1 MLRGGGG
8 GSRRAVV
15 AASATPR
22 GLGRPHRFP
31 DAPGAREGGVGPAP
45 CLSAGRIP
53 TARVPREG
61 GFPSGLS
68 QGRGGGSH
76 APRPSGAGHRLAE
89 KSPRFVSVSW
99 ETRVRRRVRGE
110 LHLGEVAASRLL
122 QLGENIKSLSSASE
136 SPGKFCSKGGKTPSR

>member
-1 MLRGGGG
+1 MAGAVVRGGLSWLRQRLPAALAARI
-8 GSRRAVV
+8 GSRTPPGRERA
-15 AASATPR
+15 AWGLPRASAQ
-22 GLGRPHRFP
+22 
-31 DAPGAREGGVGPAP
+31 
-45 CLSAGRIP
+45 
-53 TARVPREG
+53 G
-61 GFPSGLS
+61 GFPLPACP
-68 QGRGGGSH
+68 GRGASPRASRKAGGGGSH